1 MDLKDILA
9 EAINRGN
16 GLKILNRFFQAKE
29 EVSEAVKK
37 NLKHV
42 FELMDVP
49 SRNDLTRLEHKID
62 HLEKIIDR
70 VGKKAI
76 TVKSLRKIQTAKT
89 TSSRRMPIR
98 SL

>member
-1 MDLKDILA
+1 MLFKEIFEEALSRGMGLAAQLFKAKD
-9 EAINRGN
+9 
-16 GLKILNRFFQAKE
+16 
-29 EVSEAVKK
+29 EVSQAVKK
-37 NLKHV
+37 NMKHI
-42 FELMDVP
+42 FDLMDVP

-76 TVKSLRKIQTAKT
+76 TVKSLRKIQTTKT
-89 TSSRRMPIR
+89 TSSRKMPIR